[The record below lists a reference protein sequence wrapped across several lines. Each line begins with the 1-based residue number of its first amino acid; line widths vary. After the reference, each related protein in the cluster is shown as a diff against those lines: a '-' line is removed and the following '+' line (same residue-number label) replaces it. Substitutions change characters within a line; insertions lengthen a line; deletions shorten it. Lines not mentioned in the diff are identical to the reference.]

1 MFCSLLLSIL
11 SEKLRSESTFYY
23 TVPVSGVYSPEISGG
38 KKALF
43 TFCQTPAARKTYGF
57 CPQF

>member
-1 MFCSLLLSIL
+1 
-11 SEKLRSESTFYY
+11 
-23 TVPVSGVYSPEISGG
+23 VG

-57 CPQF
+57 CPQFYRTGVTFKTQFIRFCFVFSELVDAVDDG